1 MEGMHI
7 LKEFFLPRDL
17 MCEIDLKSAYFKV
30 SLHPKS
36 RKYVR
41 FLCSGSMYKF
51 LCLCFGLGL
60 APLVFTKLIKIPISL
75 LRKLSVRIVVYLTDM
90 LLMSQSLKEV
100 L

>member
-41 FLCSGSMYKF
+41 FCAAEACTSF
-51 LCLCFGLGL
+51 CAC
-60 APLVFTKLIKIPISL
+60 V
-75 LRKLSVRIVVYLTDM
+75 SVLD
-90 LLMSQSLKEV
+90 
-100 L
+100 